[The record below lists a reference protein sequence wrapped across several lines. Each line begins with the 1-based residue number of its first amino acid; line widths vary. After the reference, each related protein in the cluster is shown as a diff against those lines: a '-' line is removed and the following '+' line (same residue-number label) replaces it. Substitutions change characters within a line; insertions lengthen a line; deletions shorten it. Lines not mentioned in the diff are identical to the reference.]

1 MKEASCQVCGMV
13 DNIWSVDISQEMIRV
28 THVLTVQWAV
38 KIGMKYRLS
47 IKTTKSS
54 EKYMSLV

>member
-1 MKEASCQVCGMV
+1 
-13 DNIWSVDISQEMIRV
+13 V

-38 KIGMKYRLS
+38 KIEMKYSLS